1 MINLETPKK
10 DFDFNKLKEELI
22 GELELEQQKS
32 ILKWKKIINKANN
45 INAENNIWPLHI
57 GFFIVTIKTDKKNI
71 FAPLFFKEVNL
82 EIKNSVVYLYSNS
95 EVKINEKLIT
105 FLNQEG
111 FSLNVD
117 DFDFSNL
124 TINEIFSYFT
134 KMRINIWNA
143 QNIIW
148 EYFKN

>member
-1 MINLETPKK
+1 
-10 DFDFNKLKEELI
+10 
-22 GELELEQQKS
+22 
-32 ILKWKKIINKANN
+32 
-45 INAENNIWPLHI
+45 LHI

-124 TINEIFSYFT
+124 TINEIFSYFAKT
-134 KMRINIWNA
+134 
-143 QNIIW
+143 
-148 EYFKN
+148 